1 MPKWEKA
8 PIVEQPKWA
17 SAPLVSEPEPTFKG
31 GQGGEFRGRGT
42 GGEWEPESFLKQGI
56 GALAIGSAHVGQAIL
71 EQPGRFVR
79 NAGFIRQ
86 WSMAEDVLRETD
98 PEKQAELRQQMAL
111 SRQAFDQVADALDTP
126 AGEYQK
132 GLDAMLKNH
141 PEWEHDP
148 PESFIELLTN
158 PKEAALAVAEAI
170 PLLVGAGI
178 VTVTGHPNVGMG
190 MIFAAESKSMS
201 DQAFQDTGDKYTAD
215 MAGTLYG
222 TVSAALEGMQLQG
235 LVKLIKGSRKYV
247 IGRALQKLGEK
258 GFKNFSYG
266 SIKIALQ
273 EAVEE
278 MSQQGWQEF
287 TAKAVYDKDVPGGLA
302 GILDRLA
309 QAGYL
314 GLILSGGAGTV
325 GVGISGLESLQQAA
339 AKGEINEANV
349 DTVAKQVQQIAAEN
363 GVSPEYVVGNIVVQR
378 EADKT
383 ISRFPQKITDQTS
396 LENLGLELQAHLA
409 GTEVGKGLNKWD
421 VSWELYA
428 DLDNVPKGLKGA
440 WGNVITSDDVAKI
453 KEEGGYS
460 DEEIDTEL
468 KKQGFDPEK
477 LKGKN
482 KAIVQILA
490 PTGKLFDMGGREFRP
505 DRKFAGQR
513 ARKAGEAFRHTQAT
527 VKRAMVHELAHIVNP
542 ALITKDGKRI
552 GHTPKFARDT
562 ETMTKELFKTV
573 PGEAKPVAEVERLP
587 QPPAVPEAKAEPGAV
602 ETPQAEQP
610 INVYKTVSGSRTGIT
625 EQEVKYDKETGQYT
639 DTITGEDVILDQEAS
654 RGALQK
660 PAKMAEVKP
669 SKPKK
674 LKLTKAKARDLGHT
688 IPDLLGWDDAK
699 RRDFMQ
705 ELVGRRTMK
714 GMSRADMNTVV
725 EALQQEAR
733 DQGIELEKN
742 LPVVPVNDLISTL
755 ETTKKKTEGE
765 VYQTLNRGQIKSL
778 FRKMKSGVYSFTTGL
793 ERMERF
799 FESLDGHKAGA
810 FTENIYKPV
819 KQADE
824 LATEFTN
831 QDKIEFID
839 YLEEQNINPDIWVGK
854 AEEIPGTK
862 FKLTPFQRVGV
873 HMFSL
878 NKSGYRHLVEGM
890 GFTEKEI
897 AIINNSLSTQEKE
910 VVNWLSD
917 KYEKQWKVLQN
928 IGIQIGID
936 PKKLKKEVFYSPIIR
951 IDADLEGQQNFL
963 TGLSDAFQGENFDP
977 EHKFLEPRKPSSRG
991 KIELDAAVLY
1001 MNNIARTQRFIQMA
1015 PTAHSIG
1022 RLLNN
1027 KNFRSALNDCTYN
1040 QGIKLVNKWMH
1051 DAVRG
1056 SVIRDGTQLSKA
1068 INIMRRNG
1076 IIYAIGYNIPS
1087 SLRQTLSLSN
1097 AVAVDKAMLKYTPI
1111 NLAKAF
1117 TPKGF
1122 KALQDFVYAR
1132 SLSVKNAS
1140 FDRDLR
1146 RIANRKNI
1154 RKQLKGK
1161 LEWSQKAISWI
1172 RWMDRHTRVV
1182 AWKSLYDVGMSKF
1195 NGDEIKAIDYA
1206 DKWIGRTQPMA
1217 TAKDLPHFFR
1227 GGQLEQLLTTFQNQ
1241 VNNNANFY
1249 IYDILGATKSGEIT
1263 LAEAGYRTM
1272 FSYVLPAILYGMI
1285 GRGGLPK
1292 DLKDIMVDLS
1302 TYHIAGLVIIGRWIT
1317 AMIRGWDS
1325 GSTIAE
1331 AAPQQA
1337 SRLVKAIKRGDPRD
1351 IISSAAGTIGAATGL
1366 PPAQPIRTIEG
1377 AIDLYTG
1384 ETTDP
1389 RRLIYSEWALNQGKK
1404 EKKKVKMY
1412 GGGL

>member
-1 MPKWEKA
+1 MNIQQFRQQYPQYNDISDMDLAKKLHA
-8 PIVEQPKWA
+8 KNYSDMSFDDFANRFGITK
-17 SAPLVSEPEPTFKG
+17 PTFKG
-31 GQGGEFRGRGT
+31 GQGGEFRGQGAT
-42 GGEWEPESFLKQGI
+42 GEWEPESFLKQGI
-56 GALAIGSAHVGQAIL
+56 GRLAVGSAQVGQALL

-79 NAGFIRQ
+79 NAGLIRQ

-98 PEKQAELRQQMAL
+98 PEKQKQLRQQMAL
-111 SRQAFDQVADALDTP
+111 SRQSFDQVADALDTP

-132 GLDAMLKNH
+132 GLDEMLKNH
-141 PEWEHDP
+141 PEWKHNP
-148 PESFIELLTN
+148 PDSFIELLTN
-158 PKEAALAVAEAI
+158 PKEAALAVAEAL

-178 VTVTGHPNVGMG
+178 ATVTGHTNVAKA
-190 MIFAAESKSMS
+190 MIFTSESKIMS
-201 DQAFQDTGDKYTAD
+201 DQAFQDTGDKYIAD
-215 MAGTLYG
+215 MSGILYG
-222 TVSAALEGMQLQG
+222 TVSAALEGMQLEG
-235 LVKLIKGSRKYV
+235 LINITKGWYRPLANRTV
-247 IGRALQKLGEK
+247 QKVAAK
-258 GFKNFSYG
+258 GLKDLSY
-266 SIKIALQ
+266 STIKIAAQ
-273 EAVEE
+273 EALEE
-278 MSQQGWQEF
+278 MSQGAWQEF
-287 TAKAVYDKDVPGGLA
+287 TAKAVYGKDVPGGLA
-302 GILDRLA
+302 GFIDRRAQEVYLA
-309 QAGYL
+309 ALLSGVAGA
-314 GLILSGGAGTV
+314 GGAGLGT
-325 GVGISGLESLQQAA
+325 LQQATTPQETQPAVDVTSAQTSKPLSAEVFRAERVSPVTGERQA
-339 AKGEINEANV
+339 ADAGFYGQGTYYSATKEGAARYGEAKAHKIELKNPLV
-349 DTVAKQVQQIAAEN
+349 VATPDQLYTAIAEVSGPEFVVPPGQIARPKVSREISRVLKEQGYDGLIIKNPYKAEA
-363 GVSPEYVVGNIVVQR
+363 PEIVVF
-378 EADKT
+378 
-383 ISRFPQKITDQTS
+383 S
-396 LENLGLELQAHLA
+396 
-409 GTEVGKGLNKWD
+409 
-421 VSWELYA
+421 
-428 DLDNVPKGLKGA
+428 
-440 WGNVITSDDVAKI
+440 
-453 KEEGGYS
+453 
-460 DEEIDTEL
+460 
-468 KKQGFDPEK
+468 
-477 LKGKN
+477 
-482 KAIVQILA
+482 
-490 PTGKLFDMGGREFRP
+490 
-505 DRKFAGQR
+505 
-513 ARKAGEAFRHTQAT
+513 
-527 VKRAMVHELAHIVNP
+527 
-542 ALITKDGKRI
+542 
-552 GHTPKFARDT
+552 
-562 ETMTKELFKTV
+562 ET
-573 PGEAKPVAEVERLP
+573 KPVAEVERLP
-587 QPPAVPEAKAEPGAV
+587 EAQPPGPEPATQERQPTSPEAMAEEMGQAGDIQLYVKPDG
-602 ETPQAEQP
+602 TPVADK
-610 INVYKTVSGSRTGIT
+610 N
-625 EQEVKYDKETGQYT
+625 VKYDKTEQGLQNPH
-639 DTITGEDVILDQEAS
+639 IIENGNRIEVEFSQELSKIANQAY
-654 RGALQK
+654 RAKEAK
-660 PAKMAEVKP
+660 PTKMAEA
-669 SKPKK
+669 KPKEPK
-674 LKLTKAKARDLGHT
+674 PKLTKPKARDLGHT
-688 IPDLLGWDDAK
+688 IPDLLGWSDVQ

-714 GMSRADMNTVV
+714 GMSRDDMNTVV
-725 EALQQEAR
+725 EALQKEAG
-733 DQGIELEKN
+733 DQGIELEEN
-742 LPVVPVNDLISTL
+742 LPVIPVNDLISTL
-755 ETTKKKTEGE
+755 ETTKKKTEEE
-765 VYQTLNRGQIKSL
+765 VYKTLNRGQIKSL
-778 FRKMKSGVYSFTTGL
+778 SRKMKSGVYSFATGL

-831 QDKIEFID
+831 QDKTEFID
-839 YLEEQNINPDIWVGK
+839 YLEEQDINPDIWAGK
-854 AEEIPGTK
+854 AEEIPNTK
-862 FKLTPFQRVGV
+862 FKLTPFQRIGV

-878 NKSGYRHLVEGM
+878 NENGHRHLVEGM
-890 GFTEKEI
+890 GFTEKDI
-897 AIINNSLSTQEKE
+897 AIINESLSTQEKE
-910 VVNWLSD
+910 VANWLSD

-928 IGIQIGID
+928 IGVNIGID

-951 IDADLEGQQNFL
+951 TDADLEGQQNFL

-977 EHKFLEPRKPSSRG
+977 EHKFLEQRKPTSRG

-1001 MNNIARTQRFIQMA
+1001 MNNIARTQRFIQVA

-1027 KNFRSALNDCTYN
+1027 KNFRVALNDRTYN

-1122 KALQDFVYAR
+1122 KELQDFVYAR
-1132 SLSVKNAS
+1132 SLSVKHAS

-1146 RIANRKNI
+1146 RITNRKNI

-1182 AWKSLYDVGMSKF
+1182 AWKSLYDVGMGKF
-1195 NGDEIKAIDYA
+1195 NGDEVKAIDYA
-1206 DKWIGRTQPMA
+1206 DKWIERTQPMA

-1263 LAEAGYRTM
+1263 LTEAGYRTM

-1285 GRGGLPK
+1285 GRGGLPRN
-1292 DLKDIMVDLS
+1292 LKDVLIDLT
-1302 TYHIAGLVIIGRWIT
+1302 TYPIAGLVIVGRWIT

-1337 SRLVKAIKRGDPRD
+1337 NRLVKAIKRGDTRD
-1351 IISSAAGTIGAATGL
+1351 IISGAAGTIGAVTSRI
-1366 PPAQPIRTIEG
+1366 PAQPIRTVEG